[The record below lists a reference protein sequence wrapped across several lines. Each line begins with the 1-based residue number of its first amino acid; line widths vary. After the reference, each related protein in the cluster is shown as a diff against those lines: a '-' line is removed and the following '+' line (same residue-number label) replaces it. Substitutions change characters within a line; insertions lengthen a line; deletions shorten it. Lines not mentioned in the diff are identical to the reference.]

1 MELEE
6 IFPNAAASI
15 CNTLL
20 PIFHALDHKADIT
33 NVDQSYS
40 SDHSEN
46 HGYNLQKKL
55 Y

>member
-6 IFPNAAASI
+6 IFPNAASI

-33 NVDQSYS
+33 YVDQSYS